1 MVGFKS
7 LGFQAGFLSA
17 FFGLLSCSSEDEEQT
32 PIVIGFVESLSGES
46 AFVTSELEQAATLAA
61 KGINDAG
68 GIDGR
73 EVEIRTRDN
82 QGDIEK
88 TEALTQELIDEGVQ
102 YLISGTSGDHLNA
115 MADLTVPSERLV
127 LTGLP
132 YGDSYNGEHRK
143 GLLIR
148 TSTIGDGYVRAWTSQ
163 IASEHNRILVVDRE
177 SELDL
182 DSSVVNKIISQLK
195 EDGCGDDSCELSIV
209 SHPDDADASYDW
221 SVLADEANQHSATAI
236 VYLQLDTDLFLQ
248 TVQESSHFEGEWHM
262 QPHHS
267 FAPLDLVLEAAQL
280 QQLRW
285 ASLAIPASPSS
296 TELGALL
303 GVDENEINPA
313 AAATYDLVVLLGLAM
328 SRAVSL
334 SGSDVGSAMRDVSRG
349 PGTKIH
355 SIDLE
360 KALSDPGL
368 SIDYFGASG
377 PVDLND
383 AGDVLAPG
391 VVIQAYD
398 EEGGVID
405 LE

>member
-1 MVGFKS
+1 
-7 LGFQAGFLSA
+7 
-17 FFGLLSCSSEDEEQT
+17 
-32 PIVIGFVESLSGES
+32 
-46 AFVTSELEQAATLAA
+46 
-61 KGINDAG
+61 
-68 GIDGR
+68 
-73 EVEIRTRDN
+73 
-82 QGDIEK
+82 
-88 TEALTQELIDEGVQ
+88 
-102 YLISGTSGDHLNA
+102 
-115 MADLTVPSERLV
+115 
-127 LTGLP
+127 
-132 YGDSYNGEHRK
+132 
-143 GLLIR
+143 
-148 TSTIGDGYVRAWTSQ
+148 
-163 IASEHNRILVVDRE
+163 
-177 SELDL
+177 
-182 DSSVVNKIISQLK
+182 
-195 EDGCGDDSCELSIV
+195 
-209 SHPDDADASYDW
+209 
-221 SVLADEANQHSATAI
+221 
-236 VYLQLDTDLFLQ
+236 
-248 TVQESSHFEGEWHM
+248 M